1 MKWWHL
7 MNTLWVSL
15 ILTSLLVL
23 FVQDP
28 FMTNYGID
36 PMAKFAYLALIG
48 ILAIGLYGVQ
58 SVWKHQLMKVSM
70 TKKEAGTRQRVLF
83 CF

>member
-70 TKKEAGTRQRVLF
+70 TKISGDPSVGPF

>member
-48 ILAIGLYGVQ
+48 ILCDWIIWRQ
-58 SVWKHQLMKVSM
+58 SVWKHQLMKVS
-70 TKKEAGTRQRVLF
+70 K
-83 CF
+83 